1 VVAQR
6 LDSFQV
12 GGPETLDELAVDLG
26 EHLARLVVTTLK
38 FGIRL
43 RVCHLGRGRA
53 SPWDVPFDLAQQLPA
68 EGFAFDADFEIGSW
82 SLYAAKELA
91 PELWDDPGG
100 ETLHRS
106 TQIALRQTAEIH
118 VYPEMGHTVL
128 LLHE

>member
-12 GGPETLDELAVDLG
+12 GGPETPDELALDLG

-43 RVCHLGRGRA
+43 RVRHLGRGPA
-53 SPWDVPFDLAQQLPA
+53 SPWDVLFDLAQQLPA
-68 EGFAFDADFEIGSW
+68 EGFAFDADFEIDSW